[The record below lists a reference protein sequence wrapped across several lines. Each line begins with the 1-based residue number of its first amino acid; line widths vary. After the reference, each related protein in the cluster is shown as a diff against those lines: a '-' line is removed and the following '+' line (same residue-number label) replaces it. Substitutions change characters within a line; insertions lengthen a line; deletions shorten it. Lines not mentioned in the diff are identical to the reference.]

1 MAKIEISNLKK
12 GSKERFIPQQSVN
25 AEYFVFQQGPTH
37 WFQIDTYGSAGR
49 KNPEKCSQS
58 IRLDRPNVIKLMHI
72 MIDELKI
79 SADELYP
86 DLINN
91 PSSQSF

>member
-37 WFQIDTYGSAGR
+37 WFQIDTYGSASR